1 MNRMRLT
8 SMYRLL
14 TIGLLTLTGI
24 SAQAAA
30 LSDEEIMAVVAAL
43 NVNEINTAKLAE
55 SKAYQATVR
64 QFARK
69 MIKDHRAMDQK
80 AGKLAVRLKLN
91 PSPSTLNEAVRVQGS
106 EIMESLRTAPQGPIF
121 DKDYMATQV
130 QMHEQALN
138 LFETEL
144 IPNAKNEK
152 LKALLEQ
159 SMKDITLHLEES
171 RKLHEEITA
180 NI

>member
-1 MNRMRLT
+1 MNEMMLT
-8 SMYRLL
+8 SIHRLL
-14 TIGLLTLTGI
+14 AASLLAFAAM
-24 SAQAAA
+24 SAQAAT
-30 LSDEEIMAVVAAL
+30 LNDDEIVSVVAAL
-43 NVNEINTAKLAE
+43 NVNEINAAKLAE
-55 SKAYQATVR
+55 TKAYQASVK
-64 QFARK
+64 QFSKK

-91 PSPSTLNEAVRVQGS
+91 PLPSELSESVRTQGT

-121 DKDYMATQV
+121 DKDFMAAQV

-138 LFETEL
+138 LFDSEL
-144 IPNAKNEK
+144 IPNAKNAQ

-159 SMKDITLHLEES
+159 SSKDIAAHLEQA
-171 RKLHEEITA
+171 RQLHEEITA

>member
-1 MNRMRLT
+1 MNATMLT
-8 SMYRLL
+8 SIYRLL
-14 TIGLLTLTGI
+14 IAGLLALTTI
-24 SAQAAA
+24 PVQAAT
-30 LSDEEIMAVVAAL
+30 LNDDEIVAIVAAL
-43 NVNEINTAKLAE
+43 NVNEINAAKLAE
-55 SKAYQATVR
+55 SKAYQAQVR
-64 QFARK
+64 QFAKK

-91 PSPSTLNEAVRVQGS
+91 PLPTTLNESVRVKGT
-106 EIMESLRTAPQGPIF
+106 EIMESLRAAPQGPIF

-130 QMHEQALN
+130 QMHEQALA

-159 SMKDITLHLEES
+159 SAREIAAHLEES